1 MRVTSEPTLPLPKK
15 SQGGRSNGYPL
26 LSLIR
31 PMLDYELGD
40 GDWTEIGPMRITFE
54 QLEEAGEREADD
66 E

>member
-1 MRVTSEPTLPLPKK
+1 
-15 SQGGRSNGYPL
+15 
-26 LSLIR
+26 
-31 PMLDYELGD
+31 MLDYELGD